1 MILLLDAGN
10 SRLKWAVL
18 RNGHYEYGGVLEH
31 SAGAIKELASAAW
44 SSLDAPEAILIAN
57 VAGEALRR
65 ALNSWV
71 KRHWRLTPEYLS
83 ATRDEFGISNAYG
96 DPGRLGIDR
105 WLALLAARELL
116 KGPLCV
122 VDCGT
127 ALTIDVL
134 SQDNRHL
141 GGLIIPGI
149 QLMRDSLTARAPTIR
164 EQIDQATSDQV
175 SLLGT
180 DTGSAVAGGTVYAA
194 VAVIDRVLSDLRADV
209 GRHLRCILTGGD
221 APLLLPL
228 LGSRVQHEADLVLQG
243 LARIARARLALPSI
257 LEPTVAGPSADAAP
271 QP

>member
-18 RNGHYEYGGVLEH
+18 RNGHYECGGVLEH
-31 SAGAIKELASAAW
+31 GTTAIKELASAAW
-44 SSLDAPEAILIAN
+44 SALDPPEAVLVAN

-71 KRHWRLTPEYLS
+71 KRHWKLTPEYLA
-83 ATRDEFGISNAYG
+83 ATREEFGIRNAYS
-96 DPGRLGIDR
+96 DPARLGIDR

-116 KGPLCV
+116 RGPLCI

-134 SQDNRHL
+134 AQDDRHL

-149 QLMRDSLTARAPTIR
+149 QLMRDSLTTRAPAVR
-164 EQIDQATSDQV
+164 DQVDQATPDQV
-175 SLLGT
+175 SLLGA

-228 LGSRVQHEADLVLQG
+228 LGSRVQHESDLVLQG
-243 LARIARARLALPSI
+243 LARVARARLAAQSAP
-257 LEPTVAGPSADAAP
+257 PTAAAP
-271 QP
+271 STEVAPQS

>member
-31 SAGAIKELASAAW
+31 GVVAIKELASAAW
-44 SSLDAPEAILIAN
+44 SLLDPPEAVLVAN

-65 ALNSWV
+65 ALNSWI
-71 KRHWRLTPEYLS
+71 KRHWKLTPEYL
-83 ATRDEFGISNAYG
+83 AAPREEFGIHNAYREAA
-96 DPGRLGIDR
+96 RLGIDR
-105 WLALLAARELL
+105 WLALLAARELV
-116 KGPLCV
+116 KGPVCV

-134 SQDNRHL
+134 SQDNHHL

-149 QLMRDSLTARAPTIR
+149 QLMRDSLAARAPVIR
-164 EQIDQATSDQV
+164 EQIDRADSDQV

-180 DTGSAVAGGTVYAA
+180 DTGSAVAGGTVYAT

-228 LGSRVQHEADLVLQG
+228 LGSRVQHEADLVLRG
-243 LARIARARLALPSI
+243 LARIARARFAAQSVTQPDAAAA
-257 LEPTVAGPSADAAP
+257 PAAP
-271 QP
+271 QS